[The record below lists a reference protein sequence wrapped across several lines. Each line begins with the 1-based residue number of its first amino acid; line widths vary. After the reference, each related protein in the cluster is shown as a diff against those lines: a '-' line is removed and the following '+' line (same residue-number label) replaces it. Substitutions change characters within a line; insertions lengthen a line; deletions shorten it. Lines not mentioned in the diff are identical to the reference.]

1 VKEALSLA
9 TNGSLSRGA
18 ESQEIATMRS
28 REHLILRTLPITLI
42 SLKFFARTTL
52 AALVVLQ
59 AASLVAQ
66 AARPAGP
73 QTAQGCIEDFTS
85 DTDPL
90 MPGLA
95 SSVFSHSISGSFIL
109 SAGFPGDPSGHS
121 LGLFAGAIDVIT
133 FPSQSL
139 TYAKVP
145 FFSFSS
151 GIIIFEGVTG
161 NMLTTRFT
169 PAPVVQFREA
179 FDTTLGDNNLPLGQI
194 QKVTLIGFETL
205 FDNIEISPCVSL
217 PALDE
222 VDVLVKPGPNNPSR
236 DGLIKA
242 VILSTS
248 NFDAATVDPATV
260 RFGAATVPFRYF
272 LGDEDEDGDV
282 DLIFFYLFRDV
293 GVRCGDTSVRLTG
306 RTTSGGQ
313 IEGNGPIT
321 TPGCP

>member
-1 VKEALSLA
+1 
-9 TNGSLSRGA
+9 
-18 ESQEIATMRS
+18 MR
-28 REHLILRTLPITLI
+28 LRKLPMERLVNLKI
-42 SLKFFARTTL
+42 SARTTL
-52 AALVVLQ
+52 AVLVALL

-66 AARPAGP
+66 AARLAGP
-73 QTAQGCIEDFTS
+73 QTAQPCIEDFTS
-85 DTDPL
+85 DTDPA
-90 MPGLA
+90 MAGLA

-109 SAGFPGDPSGHS
+109 GASFPGDPPGHA
-121 LGLFAGAIDVIT
+121 LALFAGATDVIT
-133 FPSQSL
+133 FPGQTV

-151 GIIIFEGVTG
+151 GLIIFEGVAG

-169 PAPVVQFREA
+169 PAPLVQFREA
-179 FDTTLGDNNLPLGQI
+179 SDTTPGDNNLPLGQI

-217 PALDE
+217 PPTPRLTE
-222 VDVLVKPGPNNPSR
+222 VDVLVKPGPNNPNR

-248 NFDAATVDPATV
+248 NFSAASVAPATV
-260 RFGAATVPFRYF
+260 QFGAATVALRYF

-306 RTTSGGQ
+306 LTTRGGQ